1 MSPTNLHTMKSLCLV
16 LAAAALSA
24 PALAGTDVGV
34 SVGISQ
40 PGFYGR
46 IDIGSATAP
55 PVLIYPQPVIITR
68 PAVVVTQPPVY
79 LHVPPGHAKN
89 WRKHC
94 GYYNACGQ
102 QVYFVQ
108 EGWYQ
113 KHYAAPAG
121 KGHGKGKGKGHDQPG

>member
-1 MSPTNLHTMKSLCLV
+1 MHTMRSLCLV
-16 LAAAALSA
+16 LAAAAA
-24 PALAGTDVGV
+24 ATPALAGTDIGV

-46 IDIGSATAP
+46 IDIGSVGVA

-68 PAVVVTQPPVY
+68 PAVVVTQQPVY

-94 GYYNACGQ
+94 DHYNACGQ

-108 EGWYQ
+108 EDWYQ

-121 KGHGKGKGKGHDQPG
+121 KGQGNGKSNGKGKGHDKHG